1 MRYGIA
7 TGVRIY
13 LDAGDTVKFAVIAIA
28 VILLEVFLARRE
40 TWWPGLLLP
49 AASILWAVADLVI
62 CLNSPSDASF
72 GVRFGACLHL
82 FFFQNIRTLVLLI
95 LYAGCRETRRRKGR
109 RKQEIDRMHID
120 DI

>member
-40 TWWPGLLLP
+40 TWWPEIGR
-49 AASILWAVADLVI
+49 AS
-62 CLNSPSDASF
+62 
-72 GVRFGACLHL
+72 
-82 FFFQNIRTLVLLI
+82 
-95 LYAGCRETRRRKGR
+95 CRERV
-109 RKQEIDRMHID
+109 
-120 DI
+120 